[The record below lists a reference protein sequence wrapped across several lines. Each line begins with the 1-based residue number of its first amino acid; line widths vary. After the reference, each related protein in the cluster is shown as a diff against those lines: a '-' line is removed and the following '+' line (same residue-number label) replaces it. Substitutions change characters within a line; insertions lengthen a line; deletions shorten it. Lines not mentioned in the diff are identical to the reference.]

1 MELNVE
7 RAARNEAVFR
17 QANELIEERLNDLS
31 VVDGRSPFVC
41 ECQDPDCAEIIRLS
55 LAEYEHVRSSPQWF
69 AIAPGHE
76 FLTGAVVQRSERFE
90 VVEKR
95 GKAAEIAIETDPRA

>member
-1 MELNVE
+1 M
-7 RAARNEAVFR
+7 
-17 QANELIEERLNDLS
+17 
-31 VVDGRSPFVC
+31 C

-76 FLTGAVVQRSERFE
+76 FVTGAVVQRSERFE